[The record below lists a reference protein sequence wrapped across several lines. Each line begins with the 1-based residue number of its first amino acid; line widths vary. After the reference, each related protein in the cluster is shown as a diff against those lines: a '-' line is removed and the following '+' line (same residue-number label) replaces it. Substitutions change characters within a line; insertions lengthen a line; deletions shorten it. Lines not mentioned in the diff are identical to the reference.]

1 MRNAQHSGLQVTVGQ
16 LLALG
21 MASGYDVIGGDK
33 AMLRRVD
40 SVVPG
45 TTVRAISTLP
55 PGALVVFDRSQLA
68 AGDVAIELAISTG
81 FRTGIAGIVAER
93 PQRRIP
99 AATQHL
105 AEKFDLPVV
114 LLDRVDVGSVV
125 AELEPHVRAPALV
138 GAKLLHDAV
147 TALSSAAVPRDTGE
161 LLRRLASVTRCP
173 VGLVD
178 TDGHLIAGTLEPL
191 SPGFVSGLARLAA
204 SPGHAPCTLHD
215 GDELLLVHAATVAG
229 GSAPNLWL
237 VARPPP
243 AGSVHVRNA
252 QIRILAVAALAYTA
266 YLSERSLKFER
277 ESRQR
282 TLLLTEILENPETP
296 RRQTVEQATAL
307 GWRLSGWHTAVH
319 IAGRR
324 AQATPSPGGTA
335 ALLEQALRAQ
345 GLTASLVERPAG
357 WAFWTTV
364 DTEPHPHEAAAL
376 ARSVRRALLSVERDD
391 PQLRPCAG
399 IGGAHPGTGGLGCS
413 LQEAEQAGL
422 LARTQDID
430 APVEHVGT
438 ASVKR
443 LLVAWYS
450 TGPLGEIV
458 DALLDPVRSADPNG
472 ELLQTLRA
480 YLDNESSTTAAAA
493 VLGVHRNTVLNRL
506 EKVSRLLTVDLS
518 QPDQRL
524 AVRLAVHAATETG

>member
-1 MRNAQHSGLQVTVGQ
+1 MHSAHHGLQVTLGQ

-21 MASGYDVIGGDK
+21 VTPDHEVIGGDK

-40 SVVPG
+40 CVVPG

-68 AGDVAIELAISTG
+68 AEDVAIELAISTG
-81 FRTGIAGIVAER
+81 FRTRIAGIVAER

-105 AEKFDLPVV
+105 AEKFDLPIV

-147 TALSSAAVPRDTGE
+147 TALSSVPGDTGE
-161 LLRRLASVTRCP
+161 LLRRLAAVMRSP

-178 TDGHLIAGTLEPL
+178 TDGHLIAGALEPL
-191 SPGFVSGLARLAA
+191 STEFLAGLAQLAA
-204 SPGHAPCTLHD
+204 SPSQAPRTLRD

-229 GSAPNLWL
+229 GAAPNLWL
-237 VARPPP
+237 VARPPS
-243 AGSVHVRNA
+243 ASSGHVLNA
-252 QIRILAVAALAYTA
+252 QTRILAVAALAYTA

-296 RRQTVEQATAL
+296 RRQTVEQATTL
-307 GWRLSGWHTAVH
+307 GWRLSGWHTAVQ
-319 IAGRR
+319 IAGRG
-324 AQATPSPGGTA
+324 AEPTPNPAGTA
-335 ALLEQALRAQ
+335 ALLEQALRAH
-345 GLTASLVERPAG
+345 GLTASLVERPTG

-364 DTEPHPHEAAAL
+364 DAEPHPHAAAAL
-376 ARSVRRALLSVERDD
+376 AKLVRRALLSAEHDD
-391 PQLRPCAG
+391 PRLRLCAG
-399 IGGAHPGTGGLGCS
+399 IGGAHSGTDGLGHS

-430 APVEHVGT
+430 APVEHVDT

-450 TGPLGEIV
+450 TGPLGDIV
-458 DALLDPVRSADPNG
+458 NALLEPVRSADPNG

-480 YLDNESSTTAAAA
+480 YLDNESSTTVAAA

-506 EKVSRLLTVDLS
+506 EKVSRLLTVDLT

-524 AVRLAVHAATETG
+524 AVRLAVHAATESG